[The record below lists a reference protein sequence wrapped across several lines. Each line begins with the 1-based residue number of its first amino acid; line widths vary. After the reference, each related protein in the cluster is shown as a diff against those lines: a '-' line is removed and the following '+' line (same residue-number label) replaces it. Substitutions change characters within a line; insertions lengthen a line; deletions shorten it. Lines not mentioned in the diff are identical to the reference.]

1 MPTGAIVAGSA
12 AASLA
17 GSAVQASSAR
27 RAARAQERA
36 AGEQL
41 QLGREQLERQREIY
55 DDQTER
61 FAPFLDAGTNALAAY
76 QYELGLGERPT
87 FGGTA
92 PEVEVV
98 PGQQQQGEVGPGQG
112 TVRPW
117 QQQQGEG
124 LSRAE
129 MANPRTREMAAQ
141 AFRQR
146 SGMFGDGGSN
156 QTGQQGTGNQY
167 RVGDRT
173 FDSREAAEA
182 YAQQNMTGGQEYQG
196 ISMSPAAQFALEQ
209 GRDTV
214 EAGAAARGGLQ
225 SGATLAGLE
234 RLRQGMAAQ
243 DREQQLNRIGGLA
256 DMGQGAAGMQA
267 SAGSNFAQG
276 AGQTTNFMG
285 NALANRGD
293 AQASGAIGVGNAFGG
308 GLQDIAGMFAYQN
321 ALNQPQTSSLAP
333 TSSPRPRP
341 RPY

>member
-41 QLGREQLERQREIY
+41 QLGREQLGLQREIY

-117 QQQQGEG
+117 QQQQG
-124 LSRAE
+124 
-129 MANPRTREMAAQ
+129 
-141 AFRQR
+141 
-146 SGMFGDGGSN
+146 SGD
-156 QTGQQGTGNQY
+156 QY

-182 YAQQNMTGGQEYQG
+182 YAQQNMTSGQEYQG

-321 ALNQPQTSSLAP
+321 ALNQPQTQASQLAP
-333 TSSPRPRP
+333 TSSQRPRP
-341 RPY
+341 RPF

>member
-1 MPTGAIVAGSA
+1 MPTGAIIGGV
-12 AASLA
+12 ASLA
-17 GSAVQASSAR
+17 GSAIQAGSAR
-27 RAARAQERA
+27 SAARSQERA
-36 AGEQL
+36 AAEQT

-92 PEVEVV
+92 PQVEVV
-98 PGQQQQGEVGPGQG
+98 PGQQVS
-112 TVRPW
+112 
-117 QQQQGEG
+117 QQQPQQEDA
-124 LSRAE
+124 LSGSE
-129 MANPRTREMAAQ
+129 LVNPRNREMAAQ

-146 SGMFGDGGSN
+146 SGMGDGGVASQGEN
-156 QTGQQGTGNQY
+156 NVGQQGAGNQY
-167 RVGDRT
+167 RVGDRM

-196 ISMSPAAQFALEQ
+196 ISMSPGARFALEQ

-293 AQASGAIGVGNAFGG
+293 AQAAGAIGMGNAVAG
-308 GLQDIAGMFAYQN
+308 GLQNIAGMFSYQN
-321 ALNQPQTSSLAP
+321 ALNQPQTQASQLAP
-333 TSSPRPRP
+333 TSSQRPRP
-341 RPY
+341 RPF

>member
-1 MPTGAIVAGSA
+1 MSLWGIAAG
-12 AASLA
+12 AASLV
-17 GSAVQASSAR
+17 GSAIQGSSAR
-27 RAARAQERA
+27 RAARSQERA

-61 FAPFLDAGTNALAAY
+61 FAPFLDAGTNALGAY
-76 QYELGLGERPT
+76 QYELGLGDRP
-87 FGGTA
+87 
-92 PEVEVV
+92 
-98 PGQQQQGEVGPGQG
+98 
-112 TVRPW
+112 
-117 QQQQGEG
+117 
-124 LSRAE
+124 
-129 MANPRTREMAAQ
+129 
-141 AFRQR
+141 
-146 SGMFGDGGSN
+146 
-156 QTGQQGTGNQY
+156 
-167 RVGDRT
+167 
-173 FDSREAAEA
+173 
-182 YAQQNMTGGQEYQG
+182 QEYQG

-225 SGATLAGLE
+225 SGATLSGLE

-321 ALNQPQTSSLAP
+321 ALNQPQTQASQLAP
-333 TSSPRPRP
+333 TSSQRPRP
-341 RPY
+341 RPF

>member
-1 MPTGAIVAGSA
+1 MPTGAIVAGS
-12 AASLA
+12 LA
-17 GSAVQASSAR
+17 GSAIQSRSAR

-36 AGEQL
+36 AAEQM
-41 QLGREQLERQREIY
+41 QLGREQLGLQREIY

-98 PGQQQQGEVGPGQG
+98 PGQQQQQQ
-112 TVRPW
+112 

-124 LSRAE
+124 LSGSE
-129 MANPRTREMAAQ
+129 LVNPRNREMAAQ
-141 AFRQR
+141 AFRQL
-146 SGMFGDGGSN
+146 SGMGDGGVVSQGAN
-156 QTGQQGTGNQY
+156 NVSQEGTGNQY
-167 RVGDRT
+167 RVGNRM

-321 ALNQPQTSSLAP
+321 ALNQPQTQASQLAP
-333 TSSPRPRP
+333 TSSQRPRP
-341 RPY
+341 RPF

>member
-1 MPTGAIVAGSA
+1 MPTGAIIGGV
-12 AASLA
+12 ASLA
-17 GSAVQASSAR
+17 GSAIQARSAR
-27 RAARAQERA
+27 SAARSQERA
-36 AGEQL
+36 AAEQTE
-41 QLGREQLERQREIY
+41 LGREQLGLQREIY

-98 PGQQQQGEVGPGQG
+98 PGQQQQGEVGPRQG

-117 QQQQGEG
+117 QQQQG
-124 LSRAE
+124 
-129 MANPRTREMAAQ
+129 
-141 AFRQR
+141 
-146 SGMFGDGGSN
+146 SGD
-156 QTGQQGTGNQY
+156 QY

-293 AQASGAIGVGNAFGG
+293 AQASGAIGMGNAVSG
-308 GLQDIAGMFAYQN
+308 GLQNIAGMFAYQN
-321 ALNQPQTSSLAP
+321 ALNQPQTQASQLAP
-333 TSSPRPRP
+333 TSSQRPRP
-341 RPY
+341 RPF

>member
-1 MPTGAIVAGSA
+1 MPTGAIVAGS
-12 AASLA
+12 LA
-17 GSAVQASSAR
+17 GSAIQSRSAR

-36 AGEQL
+36 AAMQM
-41 QLGREQLERQREIY
+41 QLGREQLGLQREIY

-61 FAPFLDAGTNALAAY
+61 FAPFLDAGTNALGAY
-76 QYELGLGERPT
+76 QYELGLGDRP
-87 FGGTA
+87 
-92 PEVEVV
+92 
-98 PGQQQQGEVGPGQG
+98 
-112 TVRPW
+112 
-117 QQQQGEG
+117 
-124 LSRAE
+124 
-129 MANPRTREMAAQ
+129 
-141 AFRQR
+141 
-146 SGMFGDGGSN
+146 
-156 QTGQQGTGNQY
+156 
-167 RVGDRT
+167 
-173 FDSREAAEA
+173 
-182 YAQQNMTGGQEYQG
+182 QEYQG
-196 ISMSPAAQFALEQ
+196 ISMSPAARFALEQ

-285 NALANRGD
+285 NALANWGD

-308 GLQDIAGMFAYQN
+308 GLQNIAGMFAYQN